1 MIHSLHILSRMW
13 DKVADI
19 LKYPAG
25 WIAGLGLFIAD
36 AVSGGKLVIYLVVIA
51 SVVDLFCGIAVSVSR
66 KGFTLSELIR
76 LTVEKVTV
84 YGLALLVFLCIDKVI
99 EANTAL
105 EVALT
110 AGGVGIIITLAETWS
125 FLASLLILFPDN
137 PLLKLL
143 QKALTGEM
151 ARKLN
156 CTPEEVEKVLQASR
170 RRKRIKRGP
179 DGKFKSTTKKK

>member
-1 MIHSLHILSRMW
+1 MVHSLHILSRMW

-110 AGGVGIIITLAETWS
+110 AGGVGIIITLA
-125 FLASLLILFPDN
+125 
-137 PLLKLL
+137 
-143 QKALTGEM
+143 
-151 ARKLN
+151 
-156 CTPEEVEKVLQASR
+156 
-170 RRKRIKRGP
+170 
-179 DGKFKSTTKKK
+179 